1 MIQDTSSPLG
11 TVQALTGIPFS
22 MVTRP
27 CSNSELCTV
36 HTRTARRRYVRYL
49 INTRHP
55 ALNVRL
61 VSKQLFSQFSKDN
74 PRYCSRRGLRSLYL
88 EERDTYMYAVGYATA
103 HSGIWCNHLVL
114 VRVLRSFRKAWVFRS
129 HPWTCSGDLDL
140 LLPTFALHLGPRLLL
155 LEYFPPL
162 VSTLSLPQ

>member
-1 MIQDTSSPLG
+1 MMIQDTSSPLG

-22 MVTRP
+22 VVTRP

-88 EERDTYMYAVGYATA
+88 EERDTLTCMPSATLRHTPGSDVIIWSWCVCCA
-103 HSGIWCNHLVL
+103 PSG
-114 VRVLRSFRKAWVFRS
+114 K
-129 HPWTCSGDLDL
+129 
-140 LLPTFALHLGPRLLL
+140 LGFFVPIHELAQ
-155 LEYFPPL
+155 EI
-162 VSTLSLPQ
+162 